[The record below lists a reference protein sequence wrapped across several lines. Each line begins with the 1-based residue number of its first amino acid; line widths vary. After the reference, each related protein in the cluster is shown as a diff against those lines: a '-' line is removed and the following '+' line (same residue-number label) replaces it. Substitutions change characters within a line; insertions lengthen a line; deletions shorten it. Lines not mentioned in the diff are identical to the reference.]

1 MRGRNRF
8 AAILARLRLKEMLWM
23 VLYRRLPLCCCAMT
37 STGNEESTFLPG
49 CASFNS
55 LFTSLFIE
63 LKNFMGM
70 RRRGKEAAT
79 QPPPPT
85 PLLHLLGYM
94 WAQGWWWWR
103 RRPRVTVDFTFS
115 DKAQHNIH
123 HLNMQKWNEKKSP
136 RGCISITGVYYSNFL
151 DLRAEVE
158 VVLLRSSYTHYPF
171 GAKQKQTIAIVV
183 LM

>member
-79 QPPPPT
+79 QPPQPA

-94 WAQGWWWWR
+94 WAQGWRWWWR
-103 RRPRVTVDFTFS
+103 RRWRRQRVTVDFTFS
-115 DKAQHNIH
+115 DKAQHTPLEH
-123 HLNMQKWNEKKSP
+123 AKVKREEESP
-136 RGCISITGVYYSNFL
+136 RMHFNYWC
-151 DLRAEVE
+151 
-158 VVLLRSSYTHYPF
+158 VL
-171 GAKQKQTIAIVV
+171 
-183 LM
+183 